1 MDRLPQVFD
10 TFAGE
15 RRDFYYPIVAVQL
28 AYRFLRKRNSQVA
41 FVDGAETDGEL
52 VEQFNLFRRESRG
65 RFDDGDDHVGL
76 ADRGLRSF
84 DADLFDDV
92 FGLPDSRSVYQ
103 VDRNAIDD
111 ERLVQRV
118 ACSSGQMSD
127 DRPLSSEQGVE
138 E

>member
-1 MDRLPQVFD
+1 
-10 TFAGE
+10 
-15 RRDFYYPIVAVQL
+15 DFG
-28 AYRFLRKRNSQVA
+28 
-41 FVDGAETDGEL
+41 DGVETDGEL

-92 FGLPDSRSVYQ
+92 FGLPDPRSVYQ
-103 VDRNAIDD
+103 VYRDAVDD

-118 ACSSGQMSD
+118 ASGSGEMSD
-127 DRPLSSEQGVE
+127 DRPLSSEQGIE
-138 E
+138 ERRFADVRTPD